1 MPMPSAAPTRAHR
14 AWTDRTLRTSK
25 RMGGAVAGRTGACAQ
40 GGDIPTGTDQTC
52 VHTEGQRQTQAAGH
66 LDRAKP
72 GLHDG
77 SDAGAGTDL
86 RSRPSTRN
94 LRLPR
99 RAQRQHDYR
108 HNPVE
113 EHGSEPNGPHHQPRQ
128 RPLKPAHRPTSL
140 PVGPGNLPLTRRL
153 RWVTPSCLVIRFALG
168 GATVG
173 AAGRCQANGPGIGS
187 FLTRRWRKTDS
198 NPRSRL
204 SRAARSA
211 GSSQSVGRDWRR
223 PGASSYV
230 VAAPS
235 GSLIQPVG
243 IKHAASSSDISTMP
257 SKPTVICRFDLVC
270 TAPMP
275 AGALTRT

>member
-1 MPMPSAAPTRAHR
+1 MPDRISTGHWVRITLADPPSP
-14 AWTDRTLRTSK
+14 WPSC
-25 RMGGAVAGRTGACAQ
+25 VASFRWLLPL
-40 GGDIPTGTDQTC
+40 I
-52 VHTEGQRQTQAAGH
+52 
-66 LDRAKP
+66 
-72 GLHDG
+72 
-77 SDAGAGTDL
+77 S
-86 RSRPSTRN
+86 SRPATRPPIPA
-94 LRLPR
+94 LAPEGSPD
-99 RAQRQHDYR
+99 QPGHPID
-108 HNPVE
+108 
-113 EHGSEPNGPHHQPRQ
+113 EHWREPNGEHHQPRQ

-211 GSSQSVGRDWRR
+211 GSSQSVGRDRRR

-235 GSLIQPVG
+235 GSLIQPAG

-257 SKPTVICRFDLVC
+257 SKPTVICRFDKVC